1 LIDTIGQYVEGNMT
15 MGAVE
20 TPMIEYLFS
29 LYDTPARF
37 VTSSSLL
44 ATPVNEFLSHFR
56 QGSLDGAV
64 PLTLCFQAVQDR
76 ADIPLIMSQGAR
88 QLSSGTGAPGGDR
101 AETGLPYEVI
111 HDSGRLIAD
120 FFNTGVLVIDGVR
133 GRADG
138 YLIRPETIP
147 ASLIE
152 YLFHLALIELLRRR
166 GLYTIHATA
175 LAKHGR
181 GVLIPGNSGR
191 GKTTSFISLLR
202 SGYQYLSD
210 DHPLLRDAG
219 DHVDLLPFP
228 IKINVTEE
236 TIAFFPELRN
246 APDDLLHAGF
256 PKRAFYAEEIY
267 STAMGESCRP
277 FLVLF
282 PHVVDT
288 PHSHLEPL
296 PKSRAL
302 ELLLPQALL
311 VYDPEVARREFQVLA
326 KIVQQVQCYRL
337 HFGRDILDLPKLIT
351 PLLEEAK

>member
-1 LIDTIGQYVEGNMT
+1 MALC
-15 MGAVE
+15 AVE
-20 TPMIEYLFS
+20 APMTEYPFSIYGTPVLF
-29 LYDTPARF
+29 A
-37 VTSSSLL
+37 TSSSLL
-44 ATPVNEFLSHFR
+44 AAPVNELLRHFH
-56 QGSLDGAV
+56 QDSLDGSV
-64 PLTLCFQAVQDR
+64 PLTLCFQAVLER

-88 QLSSGTGAPGGDR
+88 QLSSGTGALVGDR
-101 AETGLPYEVI
+101 AKTGLPYEVI

-120 FFNTGVLVIDGVR
+120 FFNIGVLVIDGTQS
-133 GRADG
+133 RADG
-138 YLIRPETIP
+138 YLIQPETMP

-175 LAKHGR
+175 LEKNGR

-202 SGYQYLSD
+202 SGYRYLSD

-228 IKINVTEE
+228 IKINVTED

-246 APDDLLHAGF
+246 APDHLLHPGF
-256 PKRAFYAEEIY
+256 PKRAFYAEELY
-267 STAMGESCRP
+267 STAIGEHCRP
-277 FLVLF
+277 SLVLF
-282 PHVVDT
+282 PHVVDA

-296 PKSRAL
+296 SKSRAL

-311 VYDPEVARREFQVLA
+311 VYDQDVARREFQVLA
-326 KIVQQVQCYRL
+326 KLVQQVDCYRL

>member
-1 LIDTIGQYVEGNMT
+1 MT
-15 MGAVE
+15 SCVVNQ
-20 TPMIEYLFS
+20 PMTEYLFS
-29 LYDTPARF
+29 LYGKSVRYVT
-37 VTSSSLL
+37 TSSFLVSPVQELL
-44 ATPVNEFLSHFR
+44 KYFR
-56 QGSLDGAV
+56 RDSLDESAS
-64 PLTLCFQAVQDR
+64 LTLWFHAVQSR
-76 ADIPLIMSQGAR
+76 ADIPLVMSPSAR
-88 QLSSGTGAPGGDR
+88 RLSSGTGAELGDR

-120 FFNTGVLVIDGVR
+120 FFNTGVLVIDGVQ

-138 YLIRPETIP
+138 YLIRPETMP

-152 YLFHLALIELLRRR
+152 YLFHLVLIELLRHR

-175 LAKHGR
+175 LEKNGR

-202 SGYQYLSD
+202 SGYRYLSD

-228 IKINVTEE
+228 IKINVTED

-246 APDDLLHAGF
+246 APDHLLHPGF
-256 PKRAFYAEEIY
+256 PKRAFYAEELY
-267 STAMGESCRP
+267 STAIGEHCRP
-277 FLVLF
+277 SLVMF
-282 PHVVDT
+282 PHVVDA

-296 PKSRAL
+296 SKSRAL

-311 VYDPEVARREFQVLA
+311 VYDQDVARREFQVLA
-326 KIVQQVQCYRL
+326 KLVQQVDCYRL

-351 PLLEEAK
+351 PLLEEMR